1 MAKTR
6 HIHQRMSQRSIQEG
20 WLDLVKAFGI
30 DDGDKIV
37 LNRNGIDCALEK
49 MKKMAA
55 ELQKLRSRGGLV
67 LVVDGSTEITA
78 YSLNSHKPSYGDNK
92 SWI

>member
-6 HIHQRMSQRSIQEG
+6 HIQQRMSQRSIQQG
-20 WLDLVKAFGI
+20 WLDLVKAFGV
-30 DDGDKIV
+30 DDGDRIV

-55 ELQKLRSRGGLV
+55 ELQKIRSRGGIV
-67 LVVDGSTEITA
+67 LVVDGYTEITT
-78 YSLNSHKPSYGDNK
+78 YTLNSHNPSY
-92 SWI
+92 

>member
-6 HIHQRMSQRSIQEG
+6 HIQQRMNQRSIQQG

-30 DDGDKIV
+30 DDGDRIV

-55 ELQKLRSRGGLV
+55 ELQKMRSRGGIVLV
-67 LVVDGSTEITA
+67 LDGNTEITT
-78 YSLNSHKPSYGDNK
+78 YTLNSHNPSY
-92 SWI
+92 